1 MNALITTP
9 RISSALALA
18 LAVTALLIAACA
30 SSPATPS
37 ASSPSTA
44 PPPAPPTEAPLP
56 ADGIDY
62 ACTQDTDC
70 VVKNLGSCCG
80 YNPRCMNER
89 SAPVPEQ
96 CGEGMMGACGFPEI
110 SHCAC
115 QESRCV
121 SMQGNR
127 PLN

>member
-1 MNALITTP
+1 MVTSP
-9 RISSALALA
+9 RIFAAFILA
-18 LAVTALLIAACA
+18 ALLATACA
-30 SSPATPS
+30 SSPSPSPS
-37 ASSPSTA
+37 ASSPST
-44 PPPAPPTEAPLP
+44 PPPAAEAPLP

-62 ACTQDTDC
+62 ACAADADC

-96 CGEGMMGACGFPEI
+96 CGEGMMGVCGFPEI
-110 SHCAC
+110 THCAC

>member
-1 MNALITTP
+1 MVTSP
-9 RISSALALA
+9 RIFAAFILG
-18 LAVTALLIAACA
+18 ALLAAACA
-30 SSPATPS
+30 SSPSPSPS
-37 ASSPSTA
+37 ASSPST
-44 PPPAPPTEAPLP
+44 PPPAAEAPLP

-62 ACTQDTDC
+62 ACAADADC

-96 CGEGMMGACGFPEI
+96 CGEGMVGVCGFPEI
-110 SHCAC
+110 THCAC

>member
-1 MNALITTP
+1 MKASITIF
-9 RISSALALA
+9 RISSV
-18 LAVTALLIAACA
+18 LAVTTMLVAGCASSPTPSASSPA

-37 ASSPSTA
+37 E
-44 PPPAPPTEAPLP
+44 PTEAPLP

-62 ACTQDTDC
+62 ACTQDADC

-115 QESRCV
+115 QESRC
-121 SMQGNR
+121 
-127 PLN
+127 

>member
-1 MNALITTP
+1 MIAMLTHP
-9 RISSALALA
+9 RTFIV
-18 LAVTALLIAACA
+18 LAVTALLASACA
-30 SSPATPS
+30 SSPSPS
-37 ASSPSTA
+37 ASSPST
-44 PPPAPPTEAPLP
+44 PAPQTEAPLP

-62 ACTQDTDC
+62 GCAQDADC

-89 SAPVPEQ
+89 SEPVPEQ
-96 CGEGMMGACGFPEI
+96 CGSGMMGSCGFPEI
-110 SHCAC
+110 THCAC
-115 QESRCV
+115 QESRCL

>member
-1 MNALITTP
+1 MITSP
-9 RISSALALA
+9 RTFPALALA
-18 LAVTALLIAACA
+18 ALLAAACA
-30 SSPATPS
+30 SSPQSGAP
-37 ASSPSTA
+37 APST
-44 PPPAPPTEAPLP
+44 PAPPIEAPLP

-62 ACTQDTDC
+62 GCARDADC
-70 VVKNLGSCCG
+70 VIKNLGSCCG

-96 CGEGMMGACGFPEI
+96 CGKGMVGSCGFPAI
-110 SHCAC
+110 THCTC

-121 SMQGNR
+121 SMQDNR